1 MSERH
6 SRSLTG
12 RTVLITGGAGF
23 IGSRLAAT
31 LADDTDVRVL
41 DDFSTGSTRAVP
53 ETAELVE
60 GDVRDRETVADS
72 MADVDV
78 VFHEAA
84 NPSVE
89 RSVEA
94 PLESHS
100 RNVAGTVNVLEAARD
115 AEARVVT
122 ASSTA
127 IYGAPETIPI
137 VEDARPSPSSPYGL
151 EKLTVDRYTR
161 LYNELYGLPTV
172 ALRYFNVY
180 GPGQTGE
187 YSGVI
192 DVFLEQARADEPI
205 TVQGDGEQT
214 RDFVHVDDVVRANVA
229 AATADAVGEAF
240 NVGTGESVT
249 ITELAET
256 IRELTGAD
264 SPIERIDARPGDI
277 RHSRADISKAER
289 LLDFSAEID
298 LKEGLGTLVDR

>member
-1 MSERH
+1 MSDTH
-6 SRSLTG
+6 SRSIEG

-31 LADDTDVRVL
+31 LADDTEVRVL
-41 DDFSTGSTRAVP
+41 DDFSTGSARAVP
-53 ETAELVE
+53 DGVTLVE

-72 MADVDV
+72 MAGVDV
-78 VFHEAA
+78 AFHEAA

-94 PLESHS
+94 PVESHS

-115 AEARVVT
+115 EGARVVT

-127 IYGAPETIPI
+127 IYGAPESVP
-137 VEDARPSPSSPYGL
+137 VAEDAEPTPSSPYGL

-161 LYNELYGLPTV
+161 LYNELYGVPTV

-180 GPGQTGE
+180 GPGQTGA

-192 DVFLEQARADEPI
+192 DVFLERARADEPI

-214 RDFVHVDDVVRANVA
+214 RDFVHVDDVVRANIA
-229 AATADAVGEAF
+229 AATTEAVGEAF
-240 NVGTGESVT
+240 NVATGESVT
-249 ITELAET
+249 ITDLAET

-264 SPIERIDARPGDI
+264 SPIEHVDARPGDI
-277 RHSRADISKAER
+277 RHSRADVSKAER

-298 LKEGLGTLVDR
+298 LEEGLRTLVNQ